1 MQQFRNMVYAKTK
14 ENLNNKYELLKK
26 DPIYQ
31 RHMLILLNM
40 QQHIGKEDENGPYV
54 TETAP
59 APEES
64 IRIIM
69 QRLE

>member
-1 MQQFRNMVYAKTK
+1 MVYTKTE

-26 DPIYQ
+26 DPIQYQ
-31 RHMLILLNM
+31 HRLLILLNM
-40 QQHIGKEDENGPYV
+40 QQHIGKEDQNGPYV

-64 IRIIM
+64 IQIII
-69 QRLE
+69 QKRE